1 MKANRRILIVDD
13 QEDLRLQVARLLRK
27 EKSSEARPLL
37 DQIRKRFARNHAPA
51 AEAPGIQYD
60 VETVGEGQL
69 AFEQVK
75 ESTDAGN
82 PFAVLFLDM
91 RMPGWD
97 GLRTA
102 QNIRAVDKDIEIV
115 IMTAYA
121 DYNQEEL
128 VQQIGV
134 AEKLLYLKK
143 PFQPEEIRQLARA
156 LTEKWNLT
164 QRERERL
171 LLTNRLMN
179 ESTALTRGVQ
189 RNLGETARAILG
201 AFVSFLDADLGIV
214 ARTLHGELEVC
225 AITHPAQQG
234 ALVERISAVG
244 MPERRRTDDTAQTA
258 YFPIRF
264 EDFEGFIYLEGKGI
278 SFDFEQLE
286 PFLDILSETAR
297 EVLKNMFLL
306 QQHSR
311 EKRLAVLG
319 TAMQR
324 IAGVMSS
331 ELEQLKEVGNSVRTA
346 GTKKVP
352 ELCDKLDRSILRL
365 EQLSKNISRFNKSGT
380 QELNRR
386 SIRVHDLVQAAFES
400 CRERLEEFS
409 IDMHIQEG
417 HDLKIEGDHE
427 VLEFSIARLIKNS
440 INALRTQPVGSERRI
455 VAHCERVGKNAK
467 ITLTDTGSGIA
478 DEIRDRL
485 FDPFQASGDGLGLGT
500 TIANQAISQHG
511 GCVRAESADQGA
523 KFVVL
528 LPLLTP
534 E

>member
-1 MKANRRILIVDD
+1 M
-13 QEDLRLQVARLLRK
+13 
-27 EKSSEARPLL
+27 
-37 DQIRKRFARNHAPA
+37 
-51 AEAPGIQYD
+51 
-60 VETVGEGQL
+60 
-69 AFEQVK
+69 
-75 ESTDAGN
+75 
-82 PFAVLFLDM
+82 
-91 RMPGWD
+91 
-97 GLRTA
+97 
-102 QNIRAVDKDIEIV
+102 
-115 IMTAYA
+115 
-121 DYNQEEL
+121 
-128 VQQIGV
+128 QQIGV

-319 TAMQR
+319 TAMQTHR
-324 IAGVMSS
+324 WSH
-331 ELEQLKEVGNSVRTA
+331 EL
-346 GTKKVP
+346 GTGAAQGSG
-352 ELCDKLDRSILRL
+352 EFCAH
-365 EQLSKNISRFNKSGT
+365 SRH
-380 QELNRR
+380 E
-386 SIRVHDLVQAAFES
+386 ES
-400 CRERLEEFS
+400 P
-409 IDMHIQEG
+409 G
-417 HDLKIEGDHE
+417 
-427 VLEFSIARLIKNS
+427 
-440 INALRTQPVGSERRI
+440 ALRQAGLAPFCVWSNLVRIFHGLTRVERR
-455 VAHCERVGKNAK
+455 N
-467 ITLTDTGSGIA
+467 
-478 DEIRDRL
+478 
-485 FDPFQASGDGLGLGT
+485 
-500 TIANQAISQHG
+500 
-511 GCVRAESADQGA
+511 
-523 KFVVL
+523 
-528 LPLLTP
+528 
-534 E
+534 